1 MKSVLIVIAFA
12 LALPTQTTHA
22 ERAVTSDAVAAAL
35 VQRAD
40 MAYRGK
46 TSAGVFDM
54 TVKTSSF
61 RRSYKVVVWGDDRN
75 KNERALVKI
84 LGPALWRGFGTL
96 KVGANLKLFNPKTNH
111 VTTVSASM
119 LGDSWMGSH
128 FSNDDLV
135 KETQLAKHYKVKLL
149 KTWSDVSEL
158 GDQTTFHRVSLTP
171 KPAAPVAWA
180 RIVYTV
186 GERKTEVIP
195 IKADYYRKKKHKL
208 PSRTM
213 TFAAVTDLGG
223 KRLPA
228 VMKITV
234 ADKPKEYTRI
244 TYRKLKL
251 GVNIPKGKFTE
262 QALRR

>member
-1 MKSVLIVIAFA
+1 MKPLVVFAA
-12 LALPTQTTHA
+12 LAFLVQTAHA
-22 ERAVTSDAVAAAL
+22 DDDVADL

-40 MAYRGK
+40 MAYRGD

-61 RRSYKVVVWGDDRN
+61 TRSYKVVVWGDDRDD
-75 KNERALVKI
+75 KEHALVKI

-96 KVGANLKLFNPKTNH
+96 KVGDNLKLYDPKTNH
-111 VTTVSASM
+111 VTVVSSSM

-149 KTWSDVSEL
+149 KKWTDESGL
-158 GDQTTFHRVSLTP
+158 GADSTFYRISLTP
-171 KPAAPVAWA
+171 KPSAPVAWA

-186 GERKTEVIP
+186 AEKGDELIP
-195 IKADYYRKKKHKL
+195 TKAEYYRKKKHKK

-213 TFAAVTDLGG
+213 TFTDVSKLGG

-228 VMKITV
+228 VMKMTV
-234 ADKPKEYTRI
+234 ASKPGEYTLI
-244 TYRKLKL
+244 KYKKLKL
-251 GVNIPKGKFTE
+251 GVKIPKGKFTE
-262 QALRR
+262 QALKK